1 MILWLLTSCVTI
13 ATIWINATTRFKNT
27 TVLFLCVIY
36 TTWQSSVWYR
46 EVYRYCVVIGHPV
59 WRNL

>member
-13 ATIWINATTRFKNT
+13 ATIWINATTGFKNT

-36 TTWQSSVWYR
+36 TTWQSSV
-46 EVYRYCVVIGHPV
+46 
-59 WRNL
+59 